1 MRSRP
6 HRLPRPVRTAAAIAA
21 GLTLAA
27 TAACSVSTPQ
37 TGLAQPVP
45 VELQAELSGPLTI
58 GVEVTLTGAPGE
70 GAEWRDAAQGAVV
83 AARRFALGGTKVT
96 LVAVNDKGTSAG
108 AVAAVK
114 QLTGRNVAAIVVATA
129 GEHVAAGLAA
139 AAAEH
144 IPVLM
149 PYDLGAGG
157 AAGQVWSTGPGR
169 RATDARMVAAMADR
183 GLDAPL
189 LVDAG
194 GGLVTGLTPRK
205 VQTYAAGGDAAA
217 LAQGIA
223 RQQRQL
229 DTAVDSI
236 VVSGAPEL
244 QAPVVAALQG
254 ANVDVPI
261 LLTPQAVSP
270 AFPAALATAGGSLS
284 GQLLS
289 VGLDDGDATALE
301 ATDAGRAL
309 AAYFSGLRLA
319 AADPA
324 TKELFGDRP
333 FAEVAQAAD
342 VSSHDA
348 VVAIV
353 RAAAVARSTEPAQ
366 VARALPGL
374 KVGTADGSAGPPL
387 DLAST
392 EAVADDA
399 VVLLASTAVS
409 PGMRPGS
416 DAPNL
421 YWFEST
427 RS

>member
-1 MRSRP
+1 MA
-6 HRLPRPVRTAAAIAA
+6 LEAD
-21 GLTLAA
+21 LT
-27 TAACSVSTPQ
+27 
-37 TGLAQPVP
+37 GR
-45 VELQAELSGPLTI
+45 LTI
-58 GVEVTLTGAPGE
+58 GVEVTLTGPPGE

-83 AARRFALGGTKVT
+83 AARRFALGGTDVT

-108 AVAAVK
+108 AAAAIK
-114 QLTGRNVAAIVVATA
+114 TMAGRNVAAVVVATS
-129 GEHVAAGLAA
+129 GPHVAAGLAEA
-139 AAAEH
+139 ASSA

-169 RATDARMVAAMADR
+169 RATDTALVAAMADR

-194 GGLVTGLTPRK
+194 GGPVTGLTPRE

-217 LAQGIA
+217 LAQGVA
-223 RQQRQL
+223 RGQRQL
-229 DTAVDSI
+229 DRAVDSV

-244 QAPVVAALQG
+244 QATVVAALQG
-254 ANVDVPI
+254 AGVDVPI

-270 AFPAALATAGGSLS
+270 AFPPALAGAGGSLS

-309 AAYFSGLRLA
+309 AAYFSGLQLA
-319 AADPA
+319 ADDPS
-324 TKELFGDRP
+324 TKDLFGDRP
-333 FAEVAQAAD
+333 FAEVASAAD

-348 VVAIV
+348 VVAVV
-353 RAAAVARSTEPAQ
+353 RAAAVAKSTEPAE

-374 KVGTADGSAGPPL
+374 RVGRADGVAGAPL
-387 DLAST
+387 DFAST
-392 EAVADDA
+392 ETVADDA
-399 VVLLASTAVS
+399 VVPLASTAVS
-409 PGMRPGS
+409 PGVRPAAE
-416 DAPNL
+416 DPAL
-421 YWFEST
+421 FWFEST